1 MYHLKGERAA
11 VSKLIMA
18 VLGFLLFFAPVGSG
32 ALAKE
37 NAANVQKQKLKS
49 SAEVSKGAVE
59 KEKKRAEDIKKE
71 LNKKAIHAVAETYK
85 VLELLNQ
92 NKPKEALDLLKKVI
106 GELEVVLAANN
117 EVALVP
123 INTYTVVVDTDMD
136 AKKIASAL
144 KDVKRLLNEG
154 DVQAA
159 RRLLDTL
166 QSEIDIVTENLPLA
180 TYPDAMKLAS
190 KYIVDGKLQEAK
202 SVISIALNSMVVKTV
217 VIPLPLV
224 RASDLISEASKVAK
238 KDKEQALKYLNEA
251 ENQLHIAK
259 ILGYGKGDPEVYKDF
274 EKRIEAIKKEIK
286 GKNKAEKMFEEIL
299 QKLKEFKKKLA
310 VSH

>member
-1 MYHLKGERAA
+1 MFYVKGAKAA
-11 VSKLIMA
+11 IATLVMTLSL
-18 VLGFLLFFAPVGSG
+18 LLFLTPVNGV

-37 NAANVQKQKLKS
+37 AGSQANKS
-49 SAEVSKGAVE
+49 GMKTSAEVSKGAVE
-59 KEKKRAEDIKKE
+59 KEKKKAEDIKKE
-71 LNKKAIHAVAETYK
+71 LNKKAVEAVANTYK

-92 NKPKEALDLLKKVI
+92 NKSKEALDLLKNVI
-106 GELEVVLAANN
+106 GELEVVLAANK

-123 INTYTVVVDTDMD
+123 INTYTVVVDTEMD
-136 AKKIASAL
+136 AKQIAAAL

-159 RRLLDTL
+159 RRLLNTL

-190 KYIVDGKLQEAK
+190 KYIVDGKIEQAK
-202 SVISIALNSMVVKTV
+202 SVISIALNSMVVKTI

-224 RASDLISEASKVAK
+224 RASDLIAEASKVAK
-238 KDKEQALKYLNEA
+238 KDKEQALKYLDEA
-251 ENQLHIAK
+251 EKQLNIAK

-310 VSH
+310 ASH